1 MSLELLPPEGAG
13 PVRVGM
19 TLDEADRA
27 LSRIPG
33 FVQLG
38 SRNSAVPTRGRAE
51 FDSGLTV
58 VALPAPNGLVSGIEI
73 FRPLRHVPVVYSGM
87 DVFATRSDVLIDS
100 LRKITRIVEEEF
112 GSLIIAPDLL
122 LSLSRFGPPETD
134 DEDEDGAYFD
144 SVLVAPPGYYDGP
157 S

>member
-1 MSLELLPPEGAG
+1 MLELLPPEGAG

-19 TLDEADRA
+19 GIDEAERA
-27 LSRIPG
+27 LSGIEG
-33 FVQLG
+33 FAHLG

-58 VALPAPNGLVSGIEI
+58 VALTMNDRVNGVEI
-73 FRPLRHVPVVYSGM
+73 FRPLTPVPVTYAGI
-87 DVFATRSDVLIDS
+87 DVFATRSEVVIERLRESTRVISEDDGALI
-100 LRKITRIVEEEF
+100 V
-112 GSLIIAPDLL
+112 APDLL
-122 LSLSRFGPPETD
+122 LSLSRLCEPETD